1 MSKIAICPNCAKSRA
16 RYLEG
21 VTIPEKYMEDFTLMG
36 FVVENYREAVSL
48 VKSVGFMVA
57 ECDGGT
63 EIDVT
68 GPEQLTE
75 IQSLLTAHKLQSVFS
90 DIADTIYQA

>member
-1 MSKIAICPNCAKSRA
+1 MSKIALCPNCAESRA
-16 RYLEG
+16 RYLGG

-36 FVVENYREAVSL
+36 FVVDNYSDAVNL
-48 VKSVGFMVA
+48 VKSAGFAVD

-68 GPEQLTE
+68 GPDHLTE
-75 IQSLLTAHKLQSVFS
+75 IQSLLTSHQIQSVFS